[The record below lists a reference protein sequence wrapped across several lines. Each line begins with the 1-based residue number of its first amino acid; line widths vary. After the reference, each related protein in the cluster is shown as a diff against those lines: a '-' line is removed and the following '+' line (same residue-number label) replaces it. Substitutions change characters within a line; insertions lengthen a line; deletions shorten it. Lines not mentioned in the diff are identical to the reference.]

1 MVPPLGIGGVP
12 LDETAFRSH
21 EHLDSTVDRGDKYLN
36 LGSLGVHAPFPFVY
50 SSCKDAAGT
59 YRVTIKP
66 IEVSTAVWQTLST
79 GRNGSYSSRVDYS
92 NAVRKDLGMRTA
104 KDEVELKELNKQ
116 DLLLWLERKAAA
128 PAPAMLTQLEAM
140 VIDHG
145 GGTMRVE
152 TSHPNARLPEQ
163 RASGGT
169 TCGQLNTPLYRP
181 TAGLLSAREYV
192 CSTSPVLWD
201 W

>member
-1 MVPPLGIGGVP
+1 
-12 LDETAFRSH
+12 
-21 EHLDSTVDRGDKYLN
+21 
-36 LGSLGVHAPFPFVY
+36 
-50 SSCKDAAGT
+50 
-59 YRVTIKP
+59 
-66 IEVSTAVWQTLST
+66 
-79 GRNGSYSSRVDYS
+79 
-92 NAVRKDLGMRTA
+92 MRTA

-116 DLLLWLERKAAA
+116 DLLLWLERKAAM

-140 VIDHG
+140 VLEHS

-169 TCGQLNTPLYRP
+169 TCGPQNEWLYQP
-181 TAGLLSAREYV
+181 TVELLLARGCAY
-192 CSTSPVLWD
+192 STLPALWA